1 MKALPVSPEVT
12 EVRFVG
18 LDDLVLPFY
27 SYLFDDAD
35 DEKYNVKSITGL
47 EPPDRE
53 IAIAATTSGGQ
64 FQGATTI
71 DREVVAL
78 IGLNPDEERG
88 ETPQILRQRLY
99 SSLITPGHDP
109 RIDLQ
114 LLSHGEKFA
123 HEFAYVTKFEASIF
137 DQNPAI
143 QLTLSTLNY
152 TFRAYD
158 LKKYPGN
165 RLSEKHPNIY
175 NTGTAEVGFQFA
187 VKFTDDKN
195 GWFIRQADNKNIG
208 MKFDMTFH
216 TGDILSVS
224 TVGGHEFIHY
234 QPHRKKVR
242 NKLGILTRDSE
253 WLQLRPGSNPLE
265 VPEKISKWDWH
276 GPVSFRPHYWGI

>member
-1 MKALPVSPEVT
+1 
-12 EVRFVG
+12 
-18 LDDLVLPFY
+18 
-27 SYLFDDAD
+27 
-35 DEKYNVKSITGL
+35 
-47 EPPDRE
+47 
-53 IAIAATTSGGQ
+53 
-64 FQGATTI
+64 
-71 DREVVAL
+71 
-78 IGLNPDEERG
+78 
-88 ETPQILRQRLY
+88 
-99 SSLITPGHDP
+99 
-109 RIDLQ
+109 
-114 LLSHGEKFA
+114 
-123 HEFAYVTKFEASIF
+123 
-137 DQNPAI
+137 
-143 QLTLSTLNY
+143 
-152 TFRAYD
+152 
-158 LKKYPGN
+158 
-165 RLSEKHPNIY
+165 
-175 NTGTAEVGFQFA
+175 